1 MKNLIEYTRCPI
13 DSNQVLLNQMVIW
26 QGPCGSHSCAGLQ
39 SCKPHSPGDEYG
51 FGLALLCVLFYSLA
65 IFRSIVGSVR
75 IGLNGPSAFDDRCGV
90 LNRGLS
96 AR

>member
-51 FGLALLCVLFYSLA
+51 
-65 IFRSIVGSVR
+65 IR
-75 IGLNGPSAFDDRCGV
+75 IGFVVRAVLQLGHFSVHCGV
-90 LNRGLS
+90 SQDRS
-96 AR
+96 